1 MQIIKQ
7 NKVNIKKIL
16 IILLCL
22 LGVVGIVFAADRTSQ
37 TNSPITDNNNVVEIQ
52 QNTEN
57 YIEYWKKDSPAM
69 QAIVKFVEDSADET
83 SERYIPVEDRMPI
96 KIFIDSGGGDL
107 CATLTMIDAIEASK
121 TPVWTINIGTAYS
134 GGFFTFIAGHKR
146 FAYPHAT
153 FLYHEGSTMN
163 GGDAGKFRNFAEF
176 YDKQLQMLKNIT
188 LKYTNISDELY
199 ESKKRDDWWIT
210 TDEAIELGICDEIWG
225 IQK

>member
-1 MQIIKQ
+1 MSYQIPKIVDMVNSLKDNYKEVIKSFSSIIET
-7 NKVNIKKIL
+7 NSYFRRE
-16 IILLCL
+16 IIL
-22 LGVVGIVFAADRTSQ
+22 GDIESDVGESVEAFIRFFNQLDEEE
-37 TNSPITDNNNVVEIQ
+37 NIPI
-52 QNTEN
+52 
-57 YIEYWKKDSPAM
+57 
-69 QAIVKFVEDSADET
+69 
-83 SERYIPVEDRMPI
+83 EDRQPI

-134 GGFFTFIAGHKR
+134 GGFFTFLAGHKR

-153 FLYHEGSTMN
+153 FLYHEGSTIN

-176 YDKQLQMLKNIT
+176 YEKQLQMLKAIT

-210 TDEAIELGICDEIWG
+210 ADEAMELGICDEYWKG
-225 IQK
+225 NN

>member
-1 MQIIKQ
+1 MYQIPKITELIEALKGNYGEAIK
-7 NKVNIKKIL
+7 NFSNVIEMNSYFKRE
-16 IILLCL
+16 IIL
-22 LGVVGIVFAADRTSQ
+22 GDIEADVGESVEAFIRFFNQLDEEE
-37 TNSPITDNNNVVEIQ
+37 NIPIKNRQ
-52 QNTEN
+52 
-57 YIEYWKKDSPAM
+57 
-69 QAIVKFVEDSADET
+69 
-83 SERYIPVEDRMPI
+83 PI

-134 GGFFTFIAGHKR
+134 GGFFTFLAGHKR

-176 YDKQLQMLKNIT
+176 YEKQLQMLKTIT

-210 TDEAIELGICDEIWG
+210 ADEAMELGICDEYWKGNNYNEI
-225 IQK
+225 